1 MINPHEKSFGMAMKS
16 TKTNRLASE
25 TSPYLLQHAHNPV
38 DWYPWGNEAFEAARA
53 SNKPILL
60 SVGYA
65 ACHWCHVMAHE
76 SFEDESTAELM
87 NRHFINIKVDR
98 EERPDV
104 DRIYMDALHLM
115 GEQGGWPLTM
125 FLDTERQPFWGGT
138 YFPPVSQY
146 GRPSFKQVLT
156 QLATIWHD
164 QQDKIGNNTKAIL
177 AQLQAKPPA
186 STGHTITTD
195 LLQTVARQLLQ
206 VYDHANGGIGSAPKF
221 PQSPIFQLLWT
232 LHNTLDLPSADEA
245 VRHTMMMISQGGI
258 YDHLAGGMAR
268 YTVDARWLVPHFE
281 KMLYDNA
288 QYVSL
293 LSQLDNATHDDL
305 FRLRIEETC
314 DWLLSDMRTSD
325 GLFASSYD
333 ADSEG
338 EEGKYYC
345 WQEHEIDELL
355 PESSRHRFKQTYD
368 VTASG
373 NWEGKTILNRL
384 QTPHL
389 FDTETENQLK
399 ESRELLLARRKHR
412 VPPSWDDKTLT
423 DWNALTIQAF
433 AHASVTLDRPDY
445 LRVATETMTV
455 LLQTMTRDGTLYHS
469 QRDRDLRGHATA
481 DDLAHLIGA
490 NLTLYEAT
498 LDRLWMKQ
506 AEKLTH
512 ILLTNYCTEGSSS
525 FAYVSKRTDDLPIRQ
540 VIWNDDVMPNANATM
555 IINLCKLSL
564 HSGNDG
570 YLERAKAILAEF
582 EPRMLANAFSCPTAW
597 IAWIALTS
605 QPQFVITGNKGHP
618 AFKEL
623 HHAALKAALPYTAIL
638 HADNPSALAPDHPAY
653 GKDSGDTPAVF
664 KCVNQTCSLP
674 VTDPGQLTP

>member
-1 MINPHEKSFGMAMKS
+1 MAIKS

-38 DWYPWGNEAFEAARA
+38 DWYPWGNEAFEAAHA

-177 AQLQAKPPA
+177 AKLQSKPPA
-186 STGHTITTD
+186 ATGHAITSD
-195 LLQTVARQLLQ
+195 LLQTVVRQLLQ
-206 VYDHANGGIGSAPKF
+206 VYDQTNGGIGSAPKF

-232 LHNTLDLPSADEA
+232 LHKTLGLPAAGEA
-245 VRHTMMMISQGGI
+245 TRHTMTMISQGGI

-293 LSQLDNATHDDL
+293 LSQLNNTAGNEL
-305 FRLRIEETC
+305 FRSRIEETC
-314 DWLLSDMRTSD
+314 NWLLDDMRTPN

-345 WQEHEIDELL
+345 WQEPEIDEILS
-355 PESSRHRFKQTYD
+355 ESSRNLFKQAYD
-368 VTASG
+368 VNANG

-384 QTPHL
+384 NNPEL
-389 FDTETENQLK
+389 FDPETEKQLK
-399 ESRELLLARRKHR
+399 ASRELLLAHRKQR

-423 DWNALTIQAF
+423 DWNALTIQGF

-445 LRVATETMTV
+445 LQVATQTMTA
-455 LLQTMTRDGTLYHS
+455 LLQTMTHDGLLYHS
-469 QRDRDLRGHATA
+469 QRNGDLRGHATA
-481 DDLAHLIGA
+481 DDLAHLISA
-490 NLTLYEAT
+490 NLTLYET
-498 LDRLWMKQ
+498 TIEGHWLEK
-506 AEKLTH
+506 AEMLTDM
-512 ILLTNYCTEGSSS
+512 LLSDYDTEGSSA
-525 FAYVSKRTDDLPIRQ
+525 FAYVSKRTDDLPLRQ
-540 VIWNDDVMPNANATM
+540 IIWNDDVMANANATM
-555 IINLCKLSL
+555 IINLSKLSL
-564 HSGNDG
+564 HSGNDA
-570 YLERAKAILAEF
+570 YLERAKAIMADF
-582 EPRMLANAFSCPTAW
+582 EPHMLANAFSCPTAW

-605 QPQFVITGNKGHP
+605 QPQIIITGNKDHP

-623 HHAALKAALPYTAIL
+623 HHAALKAAQPFTAFL
-638 HADNPSALAPDHPAY
+638 HADNPSSLAPDHPAH
-653 GKDSGDTPAVF
+653 GKDSGDTPTVF

>member
-1 MINPHEKSFGMAMKS
+1 MAIKS

-25 TSPYLLQHAHNPV
+25 TSPYLLQHADNPV
-38 DWYPWGNEAFEAARA
+38 DWYPWGNEAFEAART

-60 SVGYA
+60 SIGYA

-76 SFEDESTAELM
+76 SFEDDSTAELM

-125 FLDTERQPFWGGT
+125 FLDADRNPFWGGT

-156 QLATIWHD
+156 QLANIWQD
-164 QQDKIGNNTKAIL
+164 QQDKIGNNTRAIL
-177 AQLQAKPPA
+177 AQLQATPPA
-186 STGHTITTD
+186 STGHTITSD

-232 LHNTLDLPSADEA
+232 LNSTLDIPAAGEA
-245 VRHTMMMISQGGI
+245 VRHTMTSISQGGI

-268 YTVDARWLVPHFE
+268 YTVDARWLIPHFE

-293 LSQLDNATHDDL
+293 LSQLNNAAPDEL

-314 DWLLSDMRTSD
+314 EWLLSDMRTPN

-345 WQEHEIDELL
+345 WHEHEIDQLL
-355 PESSRHRFKQTYD
+355 SESSRNQFKQAYD
-368 VTASG
+368 VTESG

-384 QTPHL
+384 HNPHL
-389 FDTETENQLK
+389 FDTETERQLK
-399 ESRELLLARRKHR
+399 QSRQLLLERRKQR
-412 VPPSWDDKTLT
+412 IPPTWDDKTLT
-423 DWNALTIQAF
+423 DWNALTVQAF

-445 LRVATETMTV
+445 LQIATDTMTA
-455 LLQTMTRDGTLYHS
+455 LLQTMVQNGQLYHS
-469 QRDRDLRGHATA
+469 QRNGDFRGHATA
-481 DDLAHLIGA
+481 DDLAHLINA
-490 NLTLYEAT
+490 NLTLYETT
-498 LDRLWMKQ
+498 LDANWLRQ
-506 AEKLTH
+506 ATTLTDTL
-512 ILLTNYCTEGSSS
+512 ISDYATEGSSA
-525 FAYVSKRTDDLPIRQ
+525 FAYVSNRTDDLPIRQ
-540 VIWNDDVMPNANATM
+540 VLWSDDVMPNANAAM
-555 IINLCKLSL
+555 ITNLCKLAL
-564 HSGNDG
+564 HSGNNA

-605 QPQFVITGNKGHP
+605 QPQIVLTGSKDHP
-618 AFKEL
+618 TFKEL
-623 HHAALKAALPYTAIL
+623 HHTALKIADPYTTIL
-638 HADNPSALAPDHPAY
+638 YADNPSALAPDHPAY
-653 GKDSGDTPAVF
+653 GKDSGDVPTVF
-664 KCVNQTCSLP
+664 KCANQTCGLP
-674 VTDPGQLTP
+674 ITDPGKLSA